1 MMRARD
7 EVIRQHLSQ
16 IVEPYDREPVSRA
29 LSQIAFTVLPDWGEL
44 RVETWM
50 VEGLKPI
57 FSHLFELS
65 GPLQVE
71 LLECLSLLYNRSGVQ
86 PDFDLSELK
95 ERLQD
100 LSVAALPYA
109 ISIIAHEGPEAAER
123 YLRPLSDHQRRD
135 VREEALEAL
144 GMLSHPA

>member
-1 MMRARD
+1 MLRARN
-7 EVIRQHLSQ
+7 EIIQHYLEQ
-16 IVEPYDREPVSRA
+16 VVEPFDREPVSRA
-29 LSQIAFTVLPDWGEL
+29 LSQLAFTVLPDWGEL
-44 RVETWM
+44 RVERWM

-57 FSHLFELS
+57 FSSLFTLS

-71 LLECLSLLYNRSGVQ
+71 LLECLSLLYNRSGLQ

-95 ERLQD
+95 ERLHD

-109 ISIIAHEGPEAAER
+109 ISMIAHEGPETAER
-123 YLRPLSDHQRRD
+123 YLRPLSQHQRRD

-144 GMLSHPA
+144 GQLSYPA